1 MLTIDQFLPKSAA
14 PAPSAE
20 NASIVHKHEAGYR
33 LTHHQGGSTEV
44 YFVVWNGNTI
54 ISAGS
59 YDSMQGIQRLAD
71 EDKIQTVYRV
81 LARGAQWLLVMTRD
95 PLARMD
101 ALNKYN
107 DFVEE
112 ITQLEGYQ
120 DDRVTRA
127 MSSWKEEGEIAHF
140 GGNEILARAEALY
153 LAFPT
158 WNYDIISKEV
168 DGVKMEVVVQYGVP
182 GVRLLY
188 IVKNVDEAAKAGQ
201 ELKRWYTL
209 PLDGDWYT
217 AANNHL
223 AMMEQISQGN
233 KAEMAQPTQ
242 PTPAKPRYPQY
253 AFECAQCGESY
264 NVNVIHRS
272 RDTIDV
278 CCRKCGSENRN
289 LPR

>member
-14 PAPSAE
+14 PTPSAE

-33 LTHHQGGSTEV
+33 LTRHMGGSSEV
-44 YFVVWNGNTI
+44 YFLVWNGNTI

-59 YDSMQGIQRLAD
+59 YDSMQPQQRLAD
-71 EDKIQTVYRV
+71 DDKIQTVYCV

-95 PLARMD
+95 PLLRMD

-112 ITQLEGYQ
+112 ITKLVEYQ
-120 DDRVTRA
+120 DVRVTRA
-127 MSSWKEEGEIAHF
+127 MSSWKDEGEIAHF

-158 WNYDIISKEV
+158 WNYDVISKEV
-168 DGVKMEVVVQYGVP
+168 DGVKMEVMVQYGVP

-188 IVKNVDEAAKAGQ
+188 LVKSVDEAAKAGQ

-223 AMMEQISQGN
+223 AVISQIAQGN
-233 KAEMAQPTQ
+233 KAEMESQTQ
-242 PTPAKPRYPQY
+242 AKPAGRPKQNFTCESCGASYEIMPFNH
-253 AFECAQCGESY
+253 FEAVKVRCKECGHDQVDAY
-264 NVNVIHRS
+264 RA
-272 RDTIDV
+272 
-278 CCRKCGSENRN
+278 K
-289 LPR
+289 